1 MDFFEDYTRPLSE
14 TVSDTVLSKPTSC
27 TFELENALFHICE
40 ELPYI
45 YMNMSSMEP
54 DYLREC
60 IKTVI
65 YHKPATIV
73 KWKDGTKTVV
83 KCGKGETFDKEKGLM
98 ACIIKQLTGNTGRW
112 NEIIKEWVNED
123 S

>member
-1 MDFFEDYTRPLSE
+1 MEFFMDYARPLSE
-14 TVSDTVLSKPTSC
+14 TVSNTVLSKPRSC
-27 TFELENALFHICE
+27 TFELENALFHIRE

-45 YMNMSSMEP
+45 NMANMEP
-54 DYLREC
+54 DYLWEC

-65 YHKPATIV
+65 YHEPTTIV

-83 KCGKGETFDKEKGLM
+83 KCCESDTYDKEKGLM
-98 ACIIKQLTGNTGRW
+98 ACIIKKW
-112 NEIIKEWVNED
+112 NEIMKEWVNED